1 MPMQKK
7 KAFITGISGQDGS
20 YLAPLLLEKGYEVHA
35 LIRHSGSDRPVHIDD
50 LIRNKRII
58 PHDGSLTNLLS
69 LHTILKVVNP
79 DEIYNLA
86 AQSFVS
92 ESFKNPIGT
101 WDVNYY
107 CVGRLVNEAISA
119 NPDVRIYQASTSEMF
134 GNSPAPQNERTPF
147 SPQSPYA
154 ASKTM
159 AHLDFIVHK
168 RVSQGIYAVSG
179 ILFNHESPRRGR
191 HFVTRK
197 ITFTLAKIAA
207 GLEEY
212 LELGNLN
219 AVRDWGHAEDYVHA
233 MYLMLQQDV
242 PDDYVI
248 ASGVA
253 HSVRDFVT
261 IAAKYFDIDIEWEGT
276 AEAEV
281 GRNKK
286 TGKVVVKVNPE
297 FYRPQEV
304 NFIQG
309 DSTKA
314 RTQLGW
320 KPRHDFNSLVTE
332 MVTSDQL
339 LVEREYKL

>member
-1 MPMQKK
+1 MQKK
-7 KAFITGISGQDGS
+7 KALITGITGQDGS
-20 YLAPLLLEKGYEVHA
+20 YLTPLLLGKDYEVHA
-35 LIRHSGSDRPVHIDD
+35 LIRHSGSDRPIHIDD
-50 LIRNKRII
+50 LIRNKKII
-58 PHDGSLTNLLS
+58 PHEGSLTNLSFLN
-69 LHTILKVVNP
+69 TILRDVKP

-92 ESFKNPIGT
+92 ESFKNPVDT

-107 CVGRLVNEAISA
+107 GVGRLVNEAVNA
-119 NPDVRIYQASTSEMF
+119 NPAVRIYQASTSEMF
-134 GNSPAPQNERTPF
+134 GNSPAPQNEQTPF
-147 SPQSPYA
+147 DPQSPYA
-154 ASKTM
+154 ASKVL
-159 AHLDFIVHK
+159 AHADFIVHK
-168 RVSQGIYAVSG
+168 RTSQNIYAVSG

-197 ITFTLAKIAA
+197 ITFTLAKIAV
-207 GLEEY
+207 GIEEC

-219 AVRDWGHAEDYVHA
+219 AVRDWGHAEDYVQA

-242 PDDYVI
+242 PEDYVI
-248 ASGVA
+248 ASGVS

-261 IAAKYFDIDIEWEGT
+261 IAALYFGIDIEWEGN
-276 AEAEV
+276 AESEV

-309 DSTKA
+309 DPTKA
-314 RTQLGW
+314 YKQLGW
-320 KPRHDFNSLVTE
+320 KPQHNFDSLVTE
-332 MVTSDQL
+332 MVKSDRL

>member
-1 MPMQKK
+1 MQKK
-7 KAFITGISGQDGS
+7 KAFITGITGQDGS

-35 LIRHSGSDRPVHIDD
+35 LMRHSGSDRPIHIDD
-50 LIRNKRII
+50 LLRSKKII
-58 PHDGSLTNLLS
+58 PHEGSLTNLSS
-69 LHTILKVVNP
+69 LHTILHEVKP

-92 ESFKNPIGT
+92 ESFKNPVDT

-107 CVGRLVNEAISA
+107 GVGRLVNEAVSA
-119 NPDVRIYQASTSEMF
+119 NPAVRIYQASTSEMF
-134 GNSPAPQNERTPF
+134 GNSPAPQNEQTPF
-147 SPQSPYA
+147 DPQSPYA
-154 ASKTM
+154 ASKAL
-159 AHLDFIVHK
+159 AHQDFIVHK
-168 RVSQGIYAVSG
+168 RVSQNIYAVSG

-207 GLEEY
+207 GLEEC

-219 AVRDWGHAEDYVHA
+219 AVRDWGHSEDYVQA

-242 PDDYVI
+242 PEDYVI
-248 ASGVA
+248 ASGVS

-261 IAAKYFDIDIEWEGT
+261 IAAQYFDIVIAWEG
-276 AEAEV
+276 EGEFEV

-286 TGKVVVKVNPE
+286 TGNIVVKVNPE

-309 DSTKA
+309 DPTKA
-314 RTQLGW
+314 YTQLGW
-320 KPRHDFNSLVTE
+320 KPKHNFDSLVRE
-332 MVTSDQL
+332 MVTSDEL